1 MGTLTVIMLI
11 YRTERMRLTKLL
23 NYANV
28 QHYLIENPSAKF
40 KRKYPKR
47 FIYAFREGTQVI
59 IGNEDKLPTKISFH
73 KLPGYIFT
81 YSKVSLS
88 NVFVN
93 IHYPP
98 EQESTRYP
106 TIENLDR
113 VFVKGND
120 IAISLIHD
128 KISPIGMPVD
138 AIDMSF
144 SIKDFL
150 KTDNN
155 TLIKTITNA
164 YVEFVKGAIHNT
176 EAWVELILELVPLTR
191 FERVP
196 SFPAKIDDNSFK
208 EDSLRKSFKFKD
220 LYLTYDVHAHN
231 NEEEFKV
238 AHKMDT
244 LMIDPSF
251 NITVEEDYGGLA
263 TRLKKLIKKPVKST
277 DSSITFTIKQ
287 YCDINDGE
295 FTIIDCI

>member
-1 MGTLTVIMLI
+1 MI
-11 YRTERMRLTKLL
+11 YGKERMKLTKLL
-23 NYANV
+23 NYSLV

-47 FIYAFREGTQVI
+47 FIYAFREGPQVI
-59 IGNEDKLPTKISFH
+59 IGNEDKLPTKLTFH
-73 KLPGYIFT
+73 KLPGYVFT
-81 YSKVSLS
+81 YSKVSLA

-93 IHYPP
+93 VPYPP

-113 VFVKGND
+113 VFVQGHD
-120 IAISLIHD
+120 IAIAFIHD
-128 KISPIGMPVD
+128 KVSPIGMPVD

-144 SIKDFL
+144 SIKEFL
-150 KTDNN
+150 GTDNSK
-155 TLIKTITNA
+155 LIEVITDA
-164 YVEFVKGAIHNT
+164 YVDFVKGAIPNT

-208 EDSLRKSFKFKD
+208 DDYLRKTFNIRD

-231 NEEEFKV
+231 NDEEFKI

-244 LMIDPSF
+244 LMIDPAF
-251 NITVEEDYGGLA
+251 TITVEEDYSNLA
-263 TRLKKLIKKPVKST
+263 TKFRKLIKKPVKST
-277 DSSITFTIKQ
+277 KSSVTFTFKQ
-287 YCDINDGE
+287 YCDIKDGK
-295 FTIIDCI
+295 FTIIDCV

>member
-1 MGTLTVIMLI
+1 MLI
-11 YRTERMRLTKLL
+11 IYENEIMKLTKLL

-47 FIYAFREGTQVI
+47 FIYAFREGTQVL
-59 IGNEDKLPTKISFH
+59 IGNEDKLPTKLTFH

-81 YSKVSLS
+81 YSKVSIM
-88 NVFVN
+88 NVFTDLR
-93 IHYPP
+93 YPS
-98 EQESTRYP
+98 EQESTQYP

-113 VFVKGND
+113 VFIQGHD
-120 IAISLIHD
+120 IAMALLHD
-128 KISPIGMPVD
+128 KNSPIGMPVD

-144 SIKDFL
+144 SIKEFL
-150 KTDNN
+150 KADND
-155 TLIKTITNA
+155 TLTKTITEA
-164 YVEFVKGAIHNT
+164 YVEFVKDSIHNT
-176 EAWVELILELVPLTR
+176 EEWVELILELVPLTR

-208 EDSLRKSFKFKD
+208 EDYLRKTFKLRD

-231 NEEEFKV
+231 NAEEFNI

-244 LMIDPSF
+244 LMVDPNF
-251 NITVEEDYGGLA
+251 TITIEEDYNKLA
-263 TRLKKLIKKPVKST
+263 TKFKNLIKKPVKST
-277 DSSITFTIKQ
+277 KSSITFTFKQ
-287 YCDINDGE
+287 YCDIKDGK